1 MQRHL
6 ANHQYNFHITG
17 SAHSIGNKYLTNE
30 QLSKRHDI
38 RIRESFIDKRGGI
51 RTRYCLPDE
60 KTISDLATEAP
71 RKAVEKSK
79 TSLQRLRP
87 LDRHNLYPKL
97 SSTLQSLHQA
107 LRGLAQSNL
116 CDA

>member
-30 QLSKRHDI
+30 QLIRRHDI
-38 RIRESFIDKRGGI
+38 RIRESFINKRGGI

-60 KTISDLATEAP
+60 KTISDLATKAS
-71 RKAVEKSK
+71 RKAVEKPK
-79 TSLQRLRP
+79 VPLNG
-87 LDRHNLYPKL
+87 LDRLIVTT
-97 SSTLQSLHQA
+97 STPSHQA
-107 LRGLAQSNL
+107 PSNV
-116 CDA
+116 CIKHYVV